1 MALRQDAVMHIFA
14 VMTGTW
20 VLVVALVLSA
30 CSGGAVS
37 GGASTPPEV
46 PAPVPS
52 ETVGEAEATCRPVRS
67 IPEQGGSHLVGGAAP
82 PVPYN
87 STPPTSGWHS
97 SGAFTVGVQPRND
110 PLSEPEHVS
119 VLEAGGAVISYRAI
133 GRRSTSRIERLVRR
147 SYAGQ
152 VAVTPYNKLRRGE
165 VALTFWGTLQRCD
178 GVDVAA
184 IRRFVKQR
192 VEREVDQPG
201 H

>member
-1 MALRQDAVMHIFA
+1 MVLRQDAVMNVCVVGA
-14 VMTGTW
+14 GA
-20 VLVVALVLSA
+20 LVLVLSA
-30 CSGGAVS
+30 CSGGDGS
-37 GGASTPPEV
+37 RGASPTRASEV
-46 PAPVPS
+46 PVPVLS
-52 ETVGEAEATCRPVRS
+52 ETVGEVGAVCHPVRR

-110 PLSEPEHVS
+110 PLSEPELVS

-133 GRRSTSRIERLVRR
+133 GDRPTARIERIVRR

-152 VAVTPYNKLRRGE
+152 VAVTPYNQLQRGE
-165 VALTFWGTLQRCD
+165 VALTFWGTVQRCD
-178 GVDVAA
+178 GVDAHA
-184 IRRFVKQR
+184 IRRFVEQR
-192 VEREVDQPG
+192 VVREVDQPG